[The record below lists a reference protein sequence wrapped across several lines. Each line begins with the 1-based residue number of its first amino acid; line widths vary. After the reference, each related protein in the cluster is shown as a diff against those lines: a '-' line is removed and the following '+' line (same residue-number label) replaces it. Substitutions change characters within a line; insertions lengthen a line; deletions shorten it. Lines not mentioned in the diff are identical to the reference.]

1 MKNIEASVGVVPAQ
15 EKEEDE
21 EEVEENT
28 MKNTKKNTGANPRI
42 SMHTQ
47 KISGRITQKI
57 NEIGRKTHALKKKQ
71 NAFYAEAL
79 KKARRSA
86 EFPGTDKLRNMIYN
100 KFEQE
105 WKEIDD
111 EKDEVDWLIHRL
123 YISIEDEEELNNK

>member
-1 MKNIEASVGVVPAQ
+1 MKNI
-15 EKEEDE
+15 
-21 EEVEENT
+21 
-28 MKNTKKNTGANPRI
+28 KKNTGTNPNI

-57 NEIGRKTHALKKKQ
+57 NEIGHKTHALKRKQ

-79 KKARRSA
+79 EKSRRST
-86 EFPGTDKLRNMIYN
+86 EFPGTDKLREMTYN

-111 EKDEVDWLIHRL
+111 GKDEVDWLIHRL
-123 YISIEDEEELNNK
+123 YQSIEGEEKLNNK

>member
-1 MKNIEASVGVVPAQ
+1 MKNI
-15 EKEEDE
+15 
-21 EEVEENT
+21 
-28 MKNTKKNTGANPRI
+28 KKNTGTNPNI

-57 NEIGRKTHALKKKQ
+57 NEIGHKTYALKRKQ

-79 KKARRSA
+79 KEARRRST
-86 EFPGTDKLRNMIYN
+86 EFPGTDKLREMTFN

-111 EKDEVDWLIHRL
+111 GKDEVDWLIHRL
-123 YISIEDEEELNNK
+123 YISIEDEEEK

>member
-1 MKNIEASVGVVPAQ
+1 MKN
-15 EKEEDE
+15 
-21 EEVEENT
+21 
-28 MKNTKKNTGANPRI
+28 KKANIGANPRI
-42 SMHTQ
+42 SMNTE
-47 KISGRITQKI
+47 IMSGRIVEKI
-57 NEIGRKTHALKKKQ
+57 VEIGRKTHVLKQKE

-79 KKARRSA
+79 KESRRST
-86 EFPGTDKLRNMIYN
+86 ELVGTDKLREMIFD